1 MEKKN
6 INPKQKLYYLIDLR
20 YVLKKPIER
29 KELSKIYYYL
39 CFVFS
44 KGQLSGGDGVTYDF
58 NMASLADHLKKQS
71 EQGAST
77 HYNIE
82 IIKYEVGMN
91 FFSLSTLYTLTS
103 VCIFSI
109 LFSRNFLRC
118 CWGESVLWSR
128 ASLVIDCFLY
138 SHGWYFEE
146 KLDASLS

>member
-1 MEKKN
+1 MQGKDTFVGKKN

-91 FFSLSTLYTLTS
+91 FFRYQPFTP
-103 VCIFSI
+103 
-109 LFSRNFLRC
+109 
-118 CWGESVLWSR
+118 
-128 ASLVIDCFLY
+128 
-138 SHGWYFEE
+138 
-146 KLDASLS
+146 

>member
-1 MEKKN
+1 MQGKDTFVGKKKY
-6 INPKQKLYYLIDLR
+6 INSKQKLYYLIDLR

-29 KELSKIYYYL
+29 KELKEIYYYL
-39 CFVFS
+39 YFVFS

-91 FFSLSTLYTLTS
+91 FFRY
-103 VCIFSI
+103 
-109 LFSRNFLRC
+109 
-118 CWGESVLWSR
+118 
-128 ASLVIDCFLY
+128 
-138 SHGWYFEE
+138 
-146 KLDASLS
+146 